1 MEVEGVGG
9 GITTFHKSIQVPL
22 QIHEDE
28 VVWTSFWVGPNS
40 QGSLIGMDIL
50 PLLNMIIFTDSR
62 QIATTAGIIPHE
74 DRTCNLSSVGAA
86 KPIIRDWTK
95 DGVWGLLCSLHP
107 EVWAKHKFD
116 CGKANI
122 DPVVIEGPT
131 HAPHKQYPI
140 RPEARRAV
148 EEIVA
153 DLEAEGIIRQ
163 TSSTTNSPVW
173 PVKKSDNSWR
183 LTIDYTRLNSV
194 TPKPHPIVAN
204 PATILNDIPGNA
216 RIFTVL
222 DVLSAFW
229 SIPIDEKSQE
239 KLAFTVGA
247 KQYVWNRLPQ
257 GLNISP
263 VVFHRTLD
271 QFLTEQ
277 KAEIESSGSVC
288 LQYVDDLLIASPDE
302 NSHIF
307 ALNIV
312 LQALKKGGFKVNP
325 DKAQLAKTKVI
336 YLGQEISVEGRRLTT
351 ERVEA
356 LRQLP
361 KPLTVTGMRKVMGL
375 FNYCRQYIPDFA
387 SITSPLID
395 LYKGGKPGMEQINW
409 TPEAEEAF
417 TSMKEK
423 LTSAPALG
431 LPDGRLPFHLWTRVG
446 DETYSAVLCQKPGD
460 RYKPVG
466 YFSTKI
472 PVTMIGQPRCI
483 QALDGATWAVDAV
496 ENLIGAQTIILHT
509 PHSIVTLLNNTNI
522 KTITDARRAKWE
534 ATLLNKDLRV
544 EIIRDTSLNPAT
556 MMIEPHEGTP
566 HECEKQVEEESLG
579 PVNPT
584 PLENPD
590 KELWVDGSSYYVD
603 GKRHTGWAVVE
614 ADGNVVK
621 KGALS
626 GHFSAQV
633 AELIAL
639 AEAFELSEG
648 QRVNIY
654 TDSRYAFGV
663 VHDYLALW
671 KKRGLIT
678 SNGSEIQHASIIRRL
693 IAACHLPRE
702 AAVIKVKSHQSDK
715 SKESQGNTAADAA
728 AREAALLPLTPV
740 TLVKENTE
748 DNPELRLLSY
758 QTETD
763 EEKEQ
768 WIKAGAKEDDQAI
781 WRIPTGQVV
790 MPIGTR
796 RELMQLYHGKVH
808 AGAKAMKA
816 QISET
821 WWWPRMM
828 RDIDDYCRR
837 CLIRAMVLPPDAP
850 PPAGTGGDST
860 LFQEKLRRYLT
871 MLDKAIKDNNKKVR
885 EAQQQWDEKHTTTD
899 IPHIPELGSF
909 VMVKRIPRKGLEPRW
924 EGPYEVLL
932 TTDTSVCLKGK
943 GVGTDRWYHWS
954 QVKPCLVNEQDDNDG
969 LWPEIEQC
977 SSIIFKDWEQRSDA
991 NYSFASISGI
1001 NSIDID

>member
-1 MEVEGVGG
+1 
-9 GITTFHKSIQVPL
+9 
-22 QIHEDE
+22 
-28 VVWTSFWVGPNS
+28 
-40 QGSLIGMDIL
+40 
-50 PLLNMIIFTDSR
+50 
-62 QIATTAGIIPHE
+62 
-74 DRTCNLSSVGAA
+74 
-86 KPIIRDWTK
+86 
-95 DGVWGLLCSLHP
+95 
-107 EVWAKHKFD
+107 
-116 CGKANI
+116 
-122 DPVVIEGPT
+122 
-131 HAPHKQYPI
+131 
-140 RPEARRAV
+140 
-148 EEIVA
+148 
-153 DLEAEGIIRQ
+153 
-163 TSSTTNSPVW
+163 
-173 PVKKSDNSWR
+173 
-183 LTIDYTRLNSV
+183 
-194 TPKPHPIVAN
+194 
-204 PATILNDIPGNA
+204 
-216 RIFTVL
+216 
-222 DVLSAFW
+222 
-229 SIPIDEKSQE
+229 
-239 KLAFTVGA
+239 
-247 KQYVWNRLPQ
+247 
-257 GLNISP
+257 
-263 VVFHRTLD
+263 
-271 QFLTEQ
+271 
-277 KAEIESSGSVC
+277 
-288 LQYVDDLLIASPDE
+288 
-302 NSHIF
+302 
-307 ALNIV
+307 
-312 LQALKKGGFKVNP
+312 
-325 DKAQLAKTKVI
+325 
-336 YLGQEISVEGRRLTT
+336 
-351 ERVEA
+351 
-356 LRQLP
+356 
-361 KPLTVTGMRKVMGL
+361 MGL

-460 RYKPVG
+460 RYRPVG

-579 PVNPT
+579 PVSPT

-715 SKESQGNTAADAA
+715 SKESQGNTAADAV

-740 TLVKENTE
+740 TLVQENSE

-768 WIKAGAKEDDQAI
+768 WIKAGAKEDDQGI

-860 LFQEKLRRYLT
+860 LFQEKLRRYLA

-954 QVKPCLVNEQDDNDG
+954 QVKPCLVNEQNDEG
-969 LWPEIEQC
+969 LGPEIEHC
-977 SSIIFKDWEQRSDA
+977 SL
-991 NYSFASISGI
+991 I
-1001 NSIDID
+1001 NFGKKE

>member
-9 GITTFHKSIQVPL
+9 GITKFRKSIQVPL

-28 VVWTSFWVGPNS
+28 VLWTSFWVGPNS

-62 QIATTAGIIPHE
+62 HIATTAGIIPHE
-74 DRTCNLSSVGAA
+74 DRTCNLRSVGTA
-86 KPIIRDWTK
+86 KPIIRNWTK
-95 DGVWGLLCSLHP
+95 DGVWGLLCSLYP
-107 EVWAKHKFD
+107 DVWAKHKLD

-122 DPVVIEGPT
+122 DPIVIEGPT

-140 RPEARRAV
+140 RPEARQAV

-216 RIFTVL
+216 KIFTVL

-229 SIPIDEKSQE
+229 SIPIDKRSQE

-263 VVFHRTLD
+263 VVFHRALN

-277 KAEIESSGSVC
+277 KAEIEKSGSVC

-302 NSHIF
+302 RSHIF
-307 ALNIV
+307 ALNVV
-312 LQALKKGGFKVNP
+312 LQALRKGGFKVNP
-325 DKAQLAKTKVI
+325 DKAQLAKSKVI
-336 YLGQEISVEGRRLTT
+336 YLGQEISMEGRRMTT

-375 FNYCRQYIPDFA
+375 FNYCRQYIP
-387 SITSPLID
+387 
-395 LYKGGKPGMEQINW
+395 
-409 TPEAEEAF
+409 
-417 TSMKEK
+417 EK

-431 LPDGRLPFHLWTRVG
+431 LPDGRLPFHLWTSVG

-460 RYKPVG
+460 RYRPVG

-556 MMIEPHEGTP
+556 MMLEPHEGIP
-566 HECEKQVEEESLG
+566 HECVKQVEEDSLG
-579 PVNPT
+579 PVNPI

-603 GKRHTGWAVVE
+603 GKRHTGWAVVQ
-614 ADGNVVK
+614 ADGTVVK
-621 KGALS
+621 KGALP
-626 GHFSAQV
+626 GKLSAQV

-639 AEAFELSEG
+639 TEALELSEG
-648 QRVNIY
+648 ERVNIY

-671 KKRGLIT
+671 KRRGLIT

-693 IAACHLPRE
+693 ITACHLPRE

-715 SKESQGNTAADAA
+715 SKETQGNTAADAA
-728 AREAALLPLTPV
+728 AREAALLHPTPV
-740 TLVKENTE
+740 TLVKENTK
-748 DNPELRLLSY
+748 DNPELHLLSY
-758 QTETD
+758 QLETD

-768 WIKAGAKEDDQAI
+768 WIKAGAKEDDQGI

-816 QISET
+816 QISKT
-821 WWWPRMM
+821 WWWQRMM

-837 CLIRAMVLPPDAP
+837 CLICLKANVEKSVKVRMSHAP
-850 PPAGTGGDST
+850 RPTGPWTHLQIDFTGPLSPSGGYQYI
-860 LFQEKLRRYLT
+860 LVI
-871 MLDKAIKDNNKKVR
+871 MDNNKKAR

-899 IPHIPELGSF
+899 IPHIPEIGSF
-909 VMVKRIPRKGLEPRW
+909 VMIKQIARKGLEPRW
-924 EGPYEVLL
+924 EGPYEILL
-932 TTDTSVCLKGK
+932 TYKCL
-943 GVGTDRWYHWS
+943 S
-954 QVKPCLVNEQDDNDG
+954 QREGCRN
-969 LWPEIEQC
+969 
-977 SSIIFKDWEQRSDA
+977 R
-991 NYSFASISGI
+991 
-1001 NSIDID
+1001 